1 MVDVL
6 HFGNEDYYFDTVNT
20 YYSPTAIKYIYGR
33 DKEDKEKKDPEW
45 KTAQNFSDEDWK
57 KFCEEEQMEDP
68 PSSSMNGRYYS
79 LWSTTQTGTTVKVS
93 G

>member
-20 YYSPTAIKYIYGR
+20 YTPAAIKYVYGK
-33 DKEDKEKKDPEW
+33 DKNKEEKDPEW

-57 KFCEEEQMEDP
+57 KFCEEEQMEE
-68 PSSSMNGRYYS
+68 PSGMNGRYYS